1 MDVTF
6 DISSEQQIPWLSG
19 SCGLSALSSDTP
31 TSIFSVL
38 GLQAQ
43 ALPMLHMV
51 LRIWPSA
58 AWVQVSILPTE
69 L

>member
-43 ALPMLHMV
+43 ALPMLHVV
-51 LRIWPSA
+51 LRI
-58 AWVQVSILPTE
+58 
-69 L
+69 